1 MPHVSFL
8 RNCRKKYKTVR
19 RPYEKERL
27 DQELKICG
35 EYGLRCKREIWRV
48 QLMLSKVR
56 KSARTLLTLDPK
68 DPRRLFETPPLLRR
82 LKRYGLLTDDE
93 NSLDDILKLTT
104 QRFMER
110 RLQTKVIILLLLSS
124 SSFFD
129 LVIYCRLGLFIQ
141 LL

>member
-1 MPHVSFL
+1 MG
-8 RNCRKKYKTVR
+8 KAKTMVKCAIRRSCSKVFKTPR
-19 RPYEKERL
+19 RPFEKERL
-27 DQELKICG
+27 DQELKLCG

-93 NSLDDILKLTT
+93 NTLDDILKLTT

-110 RLQTKVIILLLLSS
+110 RLQTKVIQNMKI
-124 SSFFD
+124 
-129 LVIYCRLGLFIQ
+129 ICPKRLF
-141 LL
+141 